1 MDGRVAPSISILQE
15 LPYSWSYFVR
25 NHYKVNTEDDTCK
38 YLIGSLADG
47 LRGRSLL
54 PFSAW
59 FCSPCSHMPSR
70 LAQAAPTRFEST
82 TLGTPAHDVAMAGTV
97 QQVVTTRTLGTQLV
111 AEGPQ
116 GSFTANLGSALS
128 DQMRQSLSPGTPVQV
143 SGVMET
149 TNGKSYLL
157 ARKLTVAGA
166 QVTIRNQH
174 GFLVHNSASRGAK

>member
-1 MDGRVAPSISILQE
+1 MQIIDWITCRRVERKESASIFCLVLLSIFT
-15 LPYSWSYFVR
+15 PAV
-25 NHYKVNTEDDTCK
+25 
-38 YLIGSLADG
+38 A
-47 LRGRSLL
+47 
-54 PFSAW
+54 
-59 FCSPCSHMPSR
+59 
-70 LAQAAPTRFEST
+70 LAQAPAPFEST

-128 DQMRQSLSPGTPVQV
+128 DQVRQSLSPGTPVQV

-149 TNGKSYLL
+149 ISGKSYLL
-157 ARKLTVAGA
+157 ARKLTVAGDEI
-166 QVTIRNQH
+166 TIRNQH